1 LSLTRE
7 LKDSRSPI
15 AHYLRDR
22 FPHVSDLQ
30 RRYRQP
36 VAEVVPLVPDDGA
49 TISYPTLGSAF
60 DWRMRY
66 LLTSS
71 PDLHLAALG
80 ALKGGKRL

>member
-1 LSLTRE
+1 M
-7 LKDSRSPI
+7 
-15 AHYLRDR
+15 
-22 FPHVSDLQ
+22 
-30 RRYRQP
+30 
-36 VAEVVPLVPDDGA
+36 PDDGA

-80 ALKGGKRL
+80 ALKAGKRLWRLAGEAIRGAGWHGAAAAEPRPD